1 MNFKEEAEYAKDFV
15 NGVIFY
21 DGYKHTDYKSGDK
34 IAAVGVGSLVAG
46 SLGAKVIAK
55 TGFLAKLLPIL
66 AKFWWILLAPLAA
79 FGFMRGEGNKK
90 SSRSKSKNKRS
101 KLDRD

>member
-1 MNFKEEAEYAKDFV
+1 M
-15 NGVIFY
+15 
-21 DGYKHTDYKSGDK
+21 
-34 IAAVGVGSLVAG
+34 GVGSLVAG

-55 TGFLAKLLPIL
+55 TGLFAKLLPIF

-90 SSRSKSKNKRS
+90 NSSSRSKNKRR
-101 KLDRD
+101 KLDKD